1 MLIYHIKLIA
11 MLNSFY
17 IYRFKLKVQFIFC
30 LNSQNIFKF
39 LDFNKKLIGLV
50 LLEINKNIAKRKKF
64 DNFKKEKLK
73 INFALIVLN

>member
-1 MLIYHIKLIA
+1 MLKNHIKLIA

-17 IYRFKLKVQFIFC
+17 IHCFKLKVQFIFC

-39 LDFNKKLIGLV
+39 LDFNKKIIGLV
-50 LLEINKNIAKRKKF
+50 LLQINKNIAKRKKY

-73 INFALIVLN
+73 INFAQIVLN